1 MKEKEQQN
9 KWVKILKKG
18 VEAPAA
24 HYFAVRKKLHAEINC
39 FLIVLIARKRM
50 DLKGSPEVC
59 IFMS

>member
-1 MKEKEQQN
+1 M
-9 KWVKILKKG
+9 KILKKG